1 MAITLINQEYEF
13 TESWQDYRTGT
24 KIIYGEKD
32 VSMDIRKAKDN
43 FDNNR
48 KPKCFN
54 CNIYGYI
61 AKDCRKPKKEQDI
74 RKCSTYNNTLLKI
87 TDYNRR

>member
-1 MAITLINQEYEF
+1 M
-13 TESWQDYRTGT
+13 
-24 KIIYGEKD
+24 IYGEKGT
-32 VSMDIRKAKDN
+32 SMDIRKAKDN
-43 FDNNR
+43 FNNNG

-54 CNIYGYI
+54 CNVYGHI

-74 RKCSTYNNTLLKI
+74 RKCSTYNNTLLNI